1 MENCLH
7 LFCDVT
13 ELSTMLNI
21 ILILKTNRMRKHKT
35 INIINVM
42 HYKQHRTCAKR
53 LIVLVCKR
61 GKQLAMKLCIFVVKN
76 TMKCYNKQ
84 HKQNFCITYSNA

>member
-1 MENCLH
+1 M
-7 LFCDVT
+7 
-13 ELSTMLNI
+13 
-21 ILILKTNRMRKHKT
+21 
-35 INIINVM
+35 M